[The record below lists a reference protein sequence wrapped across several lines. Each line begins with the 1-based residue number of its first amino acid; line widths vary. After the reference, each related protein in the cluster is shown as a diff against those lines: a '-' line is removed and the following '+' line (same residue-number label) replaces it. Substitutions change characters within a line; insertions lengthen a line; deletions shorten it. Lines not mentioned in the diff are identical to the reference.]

1 MNVYVKRENWDGGV
15 WFSLPASEEDR
26 EELLQDLARHHP
38 SAMLPFA
45 GEVDCGEKGLATG
58 WAGGWRGKPCFSG
71 TILFD
76 GTGWRKPWMPYPKR
90 KR

>member
-1 MNVYVKRENWDGGV
+1 MAVSV
-15 WFSLPASEEDR
+15 FLPASEEDR
-26 EELLQDLARHHP
+26 EELLQDLEASPFCH
-38 SAMLPFA
+38 AAFA
-45 GEVDCGEKGLATG
+45 GEVDCGEEGLSHRL
-58 WAGGWRGKPCFSG
+58 AGGWRGKPCFSG